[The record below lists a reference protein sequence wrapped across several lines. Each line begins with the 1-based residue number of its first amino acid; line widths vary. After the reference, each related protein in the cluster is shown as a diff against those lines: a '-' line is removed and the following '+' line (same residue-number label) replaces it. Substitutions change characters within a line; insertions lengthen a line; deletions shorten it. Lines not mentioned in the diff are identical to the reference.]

1 MIPQSEPER
10 AKRQPN
16 RQITGSRPSISRGR
30 KKEISKECA
39 VAVVGT
45 RAWGVRYSHSYSP
58 RATLVGIEEPLL
70 GQRTWM
76 AKNNEP
82 SEN

>member
-16 RQITGSRPSISRGR
+16 RQISRGR